1 MQFTAA
7 GSRVVSQSDRLLLR
21 VKAIS
26 NQATDK
32 VNEIIDQTMTRI
44 IQSVRFTTG
53 QSQSRSAKVF
63 AVAGDQFLMLRCS
76 LLSVENQPSLK
87 VTDANFTRQFAAKTT
102 IASNPR
108 VFTKIN
114 CIRSFTSMAL
124 S

>member
-63 AVAGDQFLMLRCS
+63 AVAGDPILD
-76 LLSVENQPSLK
+76 V
-87 VTDANFTRQFAAKTT
+87 
-102 IASNPR
+102 
-108 VFTKIN
+108 
-114 CIRSFTSMAL
+114 AL
-124 S
+124 QLAVS